1 MTTRREFIKHGLL
14 GGVALAVA
22 PRLVVAWAAE
32 DPWQT
37 VFPSILDRLRP
48 PQFPKRTFYL
58 DRFGAKADGQT
69 DCTAAFRR
77 AIDECAKAGGGRVV
91 VPAGTYLTGAIH
103 LQSNVNLEVSRGA
116 TIKFSQN
123 PKAYLPVVFTRWEGV
138 ELFNYS
144 PFIYAF
150 EQKNVAITGEGTL
163 DGQSDSDHWWPWNG
177 RPQYGWKEGMN
188 QQRSDRAA
196 LFALAEKGV
205 PVRDRVFGE
214 GHYLRPQFIQPY
226 RCQNVLIDGVT
237 VRNSPMWEIHPV
249 LCRNVIVQ
257 NVKISSHGPNND
269 GCDPESCSDVLIKN
283 CSFDTGDDCIAIKSG
298 RNADGRR
305 LNAPAENIVV
315 QGCEMRDGHGG
326 ITVGSEI
333 SGGVRN
339 LFAENC
345 RLDSPNL
352 DHALRVKNNAMR
364 GGLLEHLHFR
374 NIEVGQVAHAVI
386 SIDFNYEEGAKG
398 SYTPVVRDYTVENL
412 RSGKSKHALDV
423 QGLPAAPIENLRLS
437 DCTFDNVAEDNIV
450 KNVKESTFENVKVN
464 GRKIGQ
470 QSIAELAA
478 LTAMS
483 SLWRDAAK
491 KESVLPAKW
500 TYEHGLVLKGLES
513 VWRQTGD
520 RQYFN
525 FIQLQID
532 NFIDDDGSIRTYTIA
547 EYNLD
552 NILPGRVLL
561 FLYKT
566 TGQQKYRKTAAL
578 LRKQLM
584 THPRTND
591 GGFWHKKIY
600 PSQMWLD
607 GLYMAEPFY
616 AEYAATFHEPVAFD
630 DIARQFILM
639 ERHARDE
646 KTGLLYHGWD
656 ESRKQRWAN
665 PATGRSANFWARAV
679 GWYAM
684 ALVDTLDYFPPKHP
698 RRAELIAIL
707 SRLARAI
714 AKYQDGQSGL
724 WYQVLDRGG
733 EKGNYFES
741 SAACM
746 FVYALAKG
754 VRKGYLPATYRR
766 VAENGYRGILRDF
779 VNTGGPEDN
788 LKLAGTVSVGGLG
801 GNPYRDGS
809 YDYYLS
815 EKVVTNDPK
824 GIGALLLAA
833 TEMESG
839 ARSRQLKRLE

>member
-1 MTTRREFIKHGLL
+1 MTTRREFIKQALL
-14 GGVALAVA
+14 GGVAFAVA
-22 PRLVVAWAAE
+22 PRFVVAWAE
-32 DPWQT
+32 DNPWQT
-37 VFPSILDRLRP
+37 VMPAIVDRIRP
-48 PQFPKRTFYL
+48 PRFPKRTFYV
-58 DRFGAKADGQT
+58 DRFGAKADGKT

-77 AIDECAKAGGGRVV
+77 AIDECAKAGGGKVV
-91 VPAGTYLTGAIH
+91 VPAGAYLTGAIH

-123 PKAYLPVVFTRWEGV
+123 PKDYLPAVFTRWEGV

-150 EQKNVAITGEGTL
+150 EQKNIAITGEGTL
-163 DGQSDSDHWWPWNG
+163 DGQSDNEHWWPWNG
-177 RPQYGWKEGMN
+177 RPQYGWKEGMD
-188 QQRSDRAA
+188 QQRTDRTA
-196 LFALAEKGV
+196 LFTMAEKGV
-205 PVRDRVFGE
+205 PVRERVFGE
-214 GHYLRPQFIQPY
+214 GHYLRPQFLQPY

-237 VRNSPMWEIHPV
+237 IRNSPMWEIHPV

-305 LNAPAENIVV
+305 LNTPTENIIV
-315 QGCEMRDGHGG
+315 QGCVMKDGHGG
-326 ITVGSEI
+326 ITLGSEI
-333 SGGVRN
+333 TGGVRN

-386 SIDFNYEEGAKG
+386 TIDFNYEEGAKG
-398 SYTPVVRDYTVENL
+398 SFTPIVRDYTVDNL

-423 QGLPAAPIENLRLS
+423 QGLPAAPIVNLRLT
-437 DCTFDNVAEDNIV
+437 DCTFDNVAEGSIV
-450 KNVKESTFENVKVN
+450 KNVKDTTFENVKVN
-464 GRKIGQ
+464 GRLIER
-470 QSIAELAA
+470 QSIAEGAA
-478 LTAMS
+478 ATAMNA
-483 SLWRDAAK
+483 LWRDAAK
-491 KESVLPAKW
+491 NESGFPAKW
-500 TYEHGLVLKGLES
+500 TYDHGLVLKGIES
-513 VWRQTGD
+513 VWRTTGD
-520 RQYFN
+520 RKYFD
-525 FIQLQID
+525 FIQRQVD
-532 NFIDDDGSIRTYTIA
+532 HFITGDGGIRTYSLDD
-547 EYNLD
+547 YNLD
-552 NILPGRVLL
+552 NILSGRILL
-561 FLYKT
+561 VLYKET
-566 TGQQKYRKTAAL
+566 RQEKYRKAAAL
-578 LRKQLM
+578 LREQLK
-584 THPRTND
+584 TQPRTSE

-616 AEYAATFHEPVAFD
+616 AEYAATFNEASAFD

-639 ERHARDE
+639 ERHARDQ

-665 PATGRSANFWARAV
+665 TATGRSPNFWARAV

-698 RRAELIAIL
+698 RRTDLIAIL
-707 SRLARAI
+707 NRLARAI
-714 AKYQDGQSGL
+714 AKYQDPRSGL
-724 WYQVLDRGG
+724 WYQVLDKGG
-733 EKGNYFES
+733 AKGNYFES

-754 VRKGYLPATYRR
+754 VRNGYLPATLMR
-766 VAENGYRGILRDF
+766 VAENGYRGIRREFLQTDA
-779 VNTGGPEDN
+779 GGQLN
-788 LKLAGTVSVGGLG
+788 LEGTVSVGGLG

-833 TEMESG
+833 SEMESNG
-839 ARSRQLKRLE
+839 ARSSQLKRLE